1 MVVPPLD
8 TERLA
13 LRAHC
18 LEDFADSAALWA
30 DPMVVRYIGGRPFTA
45 EEVWTRLLR
54 HIGHWAALGFGYWV
68 ARDRASGR
76 FVGEVGFADLHR
88 DITPPLGVPEAGW
101 VLAPSAHG
109 RGLAA
114 EAVQACLDWSAA
126 QQWARVVCI
135 IHPGN
140 AASIRVAAK
149 CDFRKVM
156 ETTYRGDPTI
166 LFEHVR

>member
-1 MVVPPLD
+1 
-8 TERLA
+8 
-13 LRAHC
+13 
-18 LEDFADSAALWA
+18 
-30 DPMVVRYIGGRPFTA
+30 
-45 EEVWTRLLR
+45 
-54 HIGHWAALGFGYWV
+54 
-68 ARDRASGR
+68 
-76 FVGEVGFADLHR
+76 
-88 DITPPLGVPEAGW
+88 
-101 VLAPSAHG
+101 
-109 RGLAA
+109 
-114 EAVQACLDWSAA
+114 VQACLDWSAA